1 VKRLLVAFLGLV
13 ALVLFLAHSDP
24 PQAEAASP
32 RAQAA
37 LVLSGDV
44 DYLRTRRAAELL
56 RAGAVEWL
64 IVTGSGQTIGGDNAA
79 ALQTAAERLG
89 VPRERILADTRSRST
104 HENLRFVAP
113 LVREHGFTRLVLVTS
128 RSHLRRA
135 IAVARHELPEVEWQ
149 PVAVPDAGPR
159 LRDLRNRFAEWV
171 KLAVYF
177 ARGWI

>member
-1 VKRLLVAFLGLV
+1 MKRLLVAFLGLV

-104 HENLRFVAP
+104 H
-113 LVREHGFTRLVLVTS
+113 
-128 RSHLRRA
+128 
-135 IAVARHELPEVEWQ
+135 
-149 PVAVPDAGPR
+149 
-159 LRDLRNRFAEWV
+159 
-171 KLAVYF
+171 
-177 ARGWI
+177 